1 LLGDLGADV
10 LKIEGLEGD
19 ENRAY
24 QPLVEGQSTS
34 YLSVNRAKR
43 GMTLDL
49 KNPRGQ
55 ETLHRL
61 VEGVDVLI
69 HNYRAG
75 SVVGLGVAYETLIQR
90 NPDLV
95 YCSITGFGPQ
105 GPLSAKPG
113 YDSVVQAFSGIMS
126 MTGEPGRPPVRNGVA
141 ALDHGT
147 GLMAF
152 GGILAALHARSM
164 GYARGQRVDVS
175 LLQTATSFL
184 SMFAVDWL
192 AAGKIAQRTGS
203 GLGNLVPYGAYRA
216 ADGFL
221 YIGAPNPGAW
231 GRLCEAIGR
240 TDLMSDPRFTTN
252 SDRLRHRDELTTVL
266 EDHFSSAPAAE
277 WVERLDRV
285 NVAASVVHTVDQ
297 ALSHPQV
304 VANGMVTPCRLAE
317 GTEIALP
324 GVPIV
329 FSETPGEPGGPPP
342 RLGEHT
348 DAILAERGFSSTEIA
363 ALREGGVIR

>member
-1 LLGDLGADV
+1 
-10 LKIEGLEGD
+10 
-19 ENRAY
+19 
-24 QPLVEGQSTS
+24 
-34 YLSVNRAKR
+34 
-43 GMTLDL
+43 
-49 KNPRGQ
+49 
-55 ETLHRL
+55 
-61 VEGVDVLI
+61 
-69 HNYRAG
+69 
-75 SVVGLGVAYETLIQR
+75 
-90 NPDLV
+90 
-95 YCSITGFGPQ
+95 
-105 GPLSAKPG
+105 
-113 YDSVVQAFSGIMS
+113 
-126 MTGEPGRPPVRNGVA
+126 
-141 ALDHGT
+141 
-147 GLMAF
+147 
-152 GGILAALHARSM
+152 
-164 GYARGQRVDVS
+164 
-175 LLQTATSFL
+175 
-184 SMFAVDWL
+184 
-192 AAGKIAQRTGS
+192 
-203 GLGNLVPYGAYRA
+203 
-216 ADGFL
+216 
-221 YIGAPNPGAW
+221 
-231 GRLCEAIGR
+231 
-240 TDLMSDPRFTTN
+240 MSDPRFTTN